1 MPYVK
6 LLAVL
11 LLIYAVP
18 ILMLYMWDREQPN
31 SREAER
37 ELRQSPGALNR
48 VGPACVNNR
57 GGDATKKC
65 STFLIPATTLSL
77 RVAYK
82 HREDGYREVHGWPEL
97 A

>member
-1 MPYVK
+1 MMPYVK

-37 ELRQSPGALNR
+37 DRP
-48 VGPACVNNR
+48 
-57 GGDATKKC
+57 
-65 STFLIPATTLSL
+65 
-77 RVAYK
+77 
-82 HREDGYREVHGWPEL
+82 
-97 A
+97 